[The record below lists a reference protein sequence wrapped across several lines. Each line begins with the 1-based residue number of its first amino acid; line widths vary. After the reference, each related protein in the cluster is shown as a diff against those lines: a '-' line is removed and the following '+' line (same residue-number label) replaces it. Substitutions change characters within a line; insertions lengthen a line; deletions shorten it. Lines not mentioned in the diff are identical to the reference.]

1 MNNDQAMKW
10 LDQKIQ
16 RTAYTDIIEL
26 AYFAEY
32 KKDAGFKFSLDGFHK
47 NPI

>member
-26 AYFAEY
+26 AYFAENY
-32 KKDAGFKFSLDGFHK
+32 HEDFCQIAKKC
-47 NPI
+47 